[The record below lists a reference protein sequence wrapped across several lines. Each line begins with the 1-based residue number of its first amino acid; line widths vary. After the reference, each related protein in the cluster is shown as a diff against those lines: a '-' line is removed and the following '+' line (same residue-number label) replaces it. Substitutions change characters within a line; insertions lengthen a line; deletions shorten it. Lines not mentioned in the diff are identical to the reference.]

1 MKYIPPT
8 APIAVKVIICKPSF
22 HVLYAKRDISI
33 SCQYPYLK
41 PSFDGIHIHFYIR
54 IFCVPRLQFKSYRHG
69 NFLNQGFF
77 LAIFL
82 HIIEREK
89 LAKVRKFKDCQV
101 FCLVSR
107 TTVSTWAVRGNM
119 SKASA
124 R

>member
-1 MKYIPPT
+1 
-8 APIAVKVIICKPSF
+8 
-22 HVLYAKRDISI
+22 
-33 SCQYPYLK
+33 
-41 PSFDGIHIHFYIR
+41 
-54 IFCVPRLQFKSYRHG
+54 RHG

-107 TTVSTWAVRGNM
+107 TTVSTWYAQQNM
-119 SKASA
+119 SVTTALPSGNSYYFSLFGGVVKP
-124 R
+124 